1 MCHTPHSD
9 PYNRENIE
17 RVRRDEAEARER
29 ERADEARLADADRQE
44 RLHTLRA
51 QRDARE
57 AGDAAAPKR
66 DVQITTREG
75 HINFWQD
82 YELGRTQPADDAPTT
97 SDARPATT
105 RRPTVELN
113 PWYANAELR
122 NGREQQKNE
131 DEVLE
136 DCYRDTA
143 LKSRHDPL
151 RSIQAHLDERE
162 ASSRALPVRAPGSPR
177 TTHTLASE
185 RSERESKERA
195 RAAELQAKRAA
206 DPFFRASARA
216 AREARAGRYARKR
229 ARAHRAHE

>member
-1 MCHTPHSD
+1 M
-9 PYNRENIE
+9 
-17 RVRRDEAEARER
+17 
-29 ERADEARLADADRQE
+29 
-44 RLHTLRA
+44 
-51 QRDARE
+51 
-57 AGDAAAPKR
+57 R

-82 YELGRTQPADDAPTT
+82 YELGRTQAADDAPSA
-97 SDARPATT
+97 SDTRPSST

-151 RSIQAHLDERE
+151 RSIQAHFDERE
-162 ASSRALPVRAPGSPR
+162 ASAHTLPVRAPGSPR
-177 TTHTLASE
+177 TTRTLASE
-185 RSERESKERA
+185 RAEREVHERA
-195 RAAELQAKRAA
+195 RAAELRAKRAA

-216 AREARAGRYARKR
+216 AREARAERHARKR
-229 ARAHRAHE
+229 TRSHRAHK